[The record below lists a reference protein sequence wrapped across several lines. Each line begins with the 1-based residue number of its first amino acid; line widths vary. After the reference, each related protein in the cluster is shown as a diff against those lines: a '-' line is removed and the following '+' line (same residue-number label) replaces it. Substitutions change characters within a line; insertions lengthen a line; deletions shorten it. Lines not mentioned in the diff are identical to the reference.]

1 MIQGVP
7 RCGGS
12 RRLLEHTLLVRL
24 SLDSSEVPHL
34 NTAHT
39 SISFCHLPEITEEA
53 LTEEMQTKGI
63 KDEVGPFWKQYRC
76 IFGFIAQMSYV

>member
-1 MIQGVP
+1 MAVGPSFINREPVDSICQT
-7 RCGGS
+7 GS
-12 RRLLEHTLLVRL
+12 QL
-24 SLDSSEVPHL
+24 
-34 NTAHT
+34 
-39 SISFCHLPEITEEA
+39 TEEA